1 MRRVTVKISSLLL
14 IGCFLVSILAGC
26 GNKSNATPWR
36 KSATVSSALDST
48 ASHAPTPT
56 DSAIPKATEK
66 PTPTPAPTP
75 LTLSGKCGDSLS
87 WTLTE
92 TGELTI
98 SGNGPMYD
106 YSFNWDYGA
115 LVGNDELTKDDMKK
129 EEAPWVYAVWK
140 EEETGGKSIEIKKVT
155 IENGITSIGAGAF
168 FGIKSV
174 DKIVLPESVTT
185 IGTQA
190 FGCMA
195 LMEISLPAGLT
206 GLAEDAFAG
215 GTPESIRFNGTWT
228 QWKALTGASPADNVA
243 IAVDDRPD
251 DETLLKELVDSG
263 EYAEYVSDWTSQPTR
278 YAMIDIGGDDRKEL
292 VLSTETD
299 SIGFSTW
306 GLLSV
311 NSETG
316 EIQPVYF
323 LNMNMPDEPFAS
335 CHNDLRFS
343 EENHALVF
351 KSTNNGSMFGSFGY
365 WVIEDEKLVLTQT
378 LNYDTTVG
386 SGQTT
391 FTLSKDEQ
399 LQNISEEEYKEILGE
414 AKFIEFISLPS

>member
-1 MRRVTVKISSLLL
+1 MRRATVKIASLLL
-14 IGCFLVSILAGC
+14 ICCFLASVLAGC

-36 KSATVSSALDST
+36 KSANVSSAPDSVT
-48 ASHAPTPT
+48 NHAPTPT
-56 DSAIPKATEK
+56 ASAVPKATEK

-92 TGELTI
+92 AGELAI
-98 SGNGPMYD
+98 SGSGPMYD

-115 LVGNDELTKDDMKK
+115 LVGNDELTREDMVKK
-129 EEAPWVYAVWK
+129 EAPWKYAVWK
-140 EEETGGKSIEIKKVT
+140 EEEAGGKSITIKNAT
-155 IENGITSIGAGAF
+155 IEDGVTSIGAGAF
-168 FGIKSV
+168 FGIRSI
-174 DKIVLPESVTT
+174 DKIVLPESVAT

-190 FGCMA
+190 FGCMD
-195 LMEISLPAGLT
+195 LKEIVLPAGLT
-206 GLAEDAFAG
+206 SLAEDTFAG

-228 QWKALTGASPADNVA
+228 QWKALTGAPPADYVV

-278 YAMIDIGGDDRKEL
+278 YAMIDIGGDGRKEL
-292 VLSTETD
+292 LLSTETD

-306 GLLSV
+306 GILSV
-311 NSETG
+311 SSETG
-316 EIQPVYF
+316 EIQPIYVQNT
-323 LNMNMPDEPFAS
+323 NMQYESFAY

-365 WVIEDEKLVLTQT
+365 WVIEDTKLVLTQS

-386 SGQTT
+386 AGQKS

-414 AKFIEFISLPS
+414 AKFIEFMPLSS

>member
-1 MRRVTVKISSLLL
+1 MRRATVKILSLLL
-14 IGCFLVSILAGC
+14 FCCFLASILVGC

-36 KSATVSSALDST
+36 KSATVSSAPDSVT
-48 ASHAPTPT
+48 SHAPTL
-56 DSAIPKATEK
+56 SASAALKATEK
-66 PTPTPAPTP
+66 PTLTPAPTP

-98 SGNGPMYD
+98 SGSGPMYD

-115 LVGNDELTKDDMKK
+115 LVGNDELTMEDVKK
-129 EEAPWVYAVWK
+129 KEAPWKYAVWK
-140 EEETGGKSIEIKKVT
+140 EEETGGKSITIKNAT
-155 IENGITSIGAGAF
+155 IEDGVTSIGAGAF
-168 FGIKSV
+168 FGIRSI
-174 DKIVLPESVTT
+174 DKIVLPESVTA

-190 FGCMA
+190 FGCMD
-195 LMEISLPAGLT
+195 LKEIVLPAGLT
-206 GLAEDAFAG
+206 SLAKDTFSG
-215 GTPESIRFNGTWT
+215 GEPKSICFNGTWT
-228 QWKALTGASPADNVA
+228 QWKALTGAPPADHVE

-251 DETLLKELVDSG
+251 DETLLKGLVDSG
-263 EYAEYVSDWTSQPTR
+263 EYAEYVTDWTSQPTR
-278 YAMIDIGGDDRKEL
+278 YAIIDIGGDGRKEL
-292 VLSTETD
+292 LLSTETD

-316 EIQPVYF
+316 EIQPVHF

-365 WVIEDEKLVLTQT
+365 WIIEDERLVLMQT

-399 LQNISEEEYKEILGE
+399 LQNITEEEYKEILGE
-414 AKFIEFISLPS
+414 AKFIEFMSLSS